1 MASIRHRTTSKGAVM
16 WQVRYRDNDI
26 SRSETFKTREAAETF
41 KRLVDDLGHAE
52 ALTIL
57 REREGNT
64 SHTPNVRD
72 WCTEHIDTLTGVTN
86 GTRDRYR
93 RVVAT
98 KLGSLAHLPIDAVT
112 PASIARW
119 VNALEARGM
128 SGKTIANHHGF
139 LSAAF
144 KSAVRAGLIPA
155 NPCEGTRIPKT
166 ERQEMVFLTHDE
178 FTILLSHI
186 RPDAQP
192 MVACMPA
199 TGLRFGEITALQV
212 RDIDL
217 EHGSLTVSRSWKYTE
232 NSEMVL
238 GAPKTKRSRR
248 TIYVPGQVVDILRDA
263 CAGKTPEAF
272 VFTNQAGSPWTR
284 SRFHE
289 GVWQPAVRAAQPQ
302 LRKKPRV
309 HDMRHTC
316 AAWLLRAGA
325 SMYTVQKYLGHES
338 YSTTANVYAH
348 MEPAEMRRAAD
359 AMTAAIGGAVPAIEP

>member
-1 MASIRHRTTSKGAVM
+1 MASIRHRTTSKGTVM
-16 WQVRYRDNDI
+16 WQVRYRDKDFQ
-26 SRSETFKTREAAETF
+26 RSETFETRREAETF
-41 KRLVDDLGHAE
+41 KRLVEDLGPDE
-52 ALTIL
+52 AMKIIT
-57 REREGNT
+57 EREGRKT
-64 SHTPNVRD
+64 TTPNVRD

-119 VNALEARGM
+119 VNGLEARGM

-144 KSAVRAGLIPA
+144 KSAVRAGHIPA

-309 HDMRHTC
+309 HDMRHSC

-359 AMTAAIGGAVPAIEP
+359 AMTAAIGGALPAIEP